1 MDFVEIKDLIVFAHH
16 GVFQQ
21 EKELGQ
27 KFVVS
32 VRLYLDMES
41 AVRNDD
47 VHKSVHY
54 GEAALEITKF
64 LQAENYNLIETAAG
78 RLAEF
83 LLMSYPTVKKVQIR
97 LAKPWAPVGLPL
109 NEVAINLSRGWKPA
123 LVALGSNMGDRAAHI
138 ESALTAMDEN
148 QAIRLLASSELTET
162 APYGVTDQDDFLN
175 GAIYIETILSPH
187 ALLAFLQQL
196 ENESGR
202 ERTRHWGPRTLDL
215 DLIYYSDHILHS
227 DKLTLP
233 HPEMQ
238 KRDFVLEPICE
249 ITPNYIDPRYGI
261 PVSEL
266 LVKLKEKAK

>member
-1 MDFVEIKDLIVFAHH
+1 MDHVEIKNLIVFAHH

-32 VRLYLDMES
+32 ARLYLDMET
-41 AVRNDD
+41 AVTSDD
-47 VHKSVHY
+47 VHDSVHY
-54 GEAALEITKF
+54 GEAALQMTKF

-78 RLAEF
+78 RLAEH
-83 LLMSYPTVKKVQIR
+83 LLMTYPLVKKVQIR

-109 NEVAINLSRGWKPA
+109 NEVAIELSRGWQPA
-123 LVALGSNMGDRAAHI
+123 LIALGSNMGDRAAYI
-138 ESALTAMDEN
+138 DAALMAMDEN
-148 QAIRLLASSELTET
+148 RATRRLATSSLTET

-175 GAIYIETILSPH
+175 GACYIETILSPH
-187 ALLAFLQQL
+187 GLLAFLQEL

-202 ERTRHWGPRTLDL
+202 ERTRYWGPRTLDL
-215 DLIYYSDHILHS
+215 DLIYYSDLILHS
-227 DKLTLP
+227 KDLTLP
-233 HPEMQ
+233 HPEIQ

-249 ITPNYIDPRYGI
+249 IAPNYVDPRYGI

-266 LVKLKEKAK
+266 LARLKEKKR